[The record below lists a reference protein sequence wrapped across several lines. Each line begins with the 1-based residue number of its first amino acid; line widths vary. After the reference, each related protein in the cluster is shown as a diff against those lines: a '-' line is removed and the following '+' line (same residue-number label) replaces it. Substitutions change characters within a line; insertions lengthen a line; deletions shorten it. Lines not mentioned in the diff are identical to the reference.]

1 MDVATIIKERRI
13 ELGLTQKEVAVAVGV
28 SEATVSRWEAGE
40 IENMRRDRIFNL
52 ARVLRVRPSVLITGD
67 LDTANSV
74 DEISEKDSLI
84 DYTLA
89 EIRRLTP
96 ENRAKLVDYLKLL
109 LQSQQSD

>member
-52 ARVLRVRPSVLITGD
+52 ARVLAMSHWTGF
-67 LDTANSV
+67 
-74 DEISEKDSLI
+74 
-84 DYTLA
+84 
-89 EIRRLTP
+89 
-96 ENRAKLVDYLKLL
+96 
-109 LQSQQSD
+109 SDHLSTRIHYWL